1 MTEKVRKQL
10 ELLKSQEYKK
20 HRKHIEDFDAGD
32 SYKATDDA
40 ELFRRFV
47 GTYEPVFM
55 GDSDRM
61 GFYHSNDIKTNGCEG
76 NVTPNFSYV
85 LANGFKTVRNDIK
98 KSMDKTTDEDKL
110 KFGRAMLSCIETVTD
125 FTEKYRSEAEKRDN
139 KDLYNALGKI
149 PENGA
154 ESFYEACVFLKL
166 LIFFLRVDFI
176 NHLGFGRFDQYMY
189 PYFQNDRKKGITDEE
204 LFETLEEFFIAI
216 NFDTDL
222 YFGLQK
228 GDNGQSMV
236 LGGYD
241 ETGNSCFNDLTKMC
255 MDASLELS
263 LIDPKINLRVCDKT
277 PIEVYEYATR
287 LTKQG
292 LGFPQYCNDDV
303 VIDGLVKLGYSRE
316 DAANYTVAACWEFI
330 IPGKSA
336 DIPNIGAL
344 NFPEL
349 VNNVIHGHLKECD
362 TFDALKEKVKE
373 AIINKCEETADHWK
387 NLNMREHPLLSVFF
401 DGCTESLQDLFH
413 YGAKYSN
420 YGCQGV
426 GIANG
431 ADALCAVKK
440 TIYDDKIIEKDT
452 LLEALSKNFE
462 GFSEIR
468 NILIGCPK
476 VGNNDAYAD
485 DIMMFLMKV
494 FSENMNN
501 RDNYHNGVWRAGTG
515 SANMYI
521 NTCPATA
528 DGRLADTPYSAS
540 YSPSLNIKTDGL
552 LSVIQSFTK
561 FNLSDIINGGP
572 LTIEVHDTVL
582 RNDIGISKTA
592 MLVKEFIHLGG
603 HQLQINAV
611 NHDKLCDAKKHP
623 EKYPDLIVRVWGWS
637 GYFCE
642 LDPKYQ
648 DQIILR
654 TEYKL

>member
-1 MTEKVRKQL
+1 MTENVRKQL

-47 GTYEPVFM
+47 DTYEPVFM

-61 GFYHSNDIKTNGCEG
+61 GFYRSNDIKANGYEG

-110 KFGRAMLSCIETVTD
+110 KFGRAMLSCIETVID
-125 FTEKYRSEAEKRDN
+125 FTEKYRRKAEKRDN
-139 KDLYNALGKI
+139 KDLYNALCKI
-149 PENGA
+149 PENRA

-241 ETGNSCFNDLTKMC
+241 EAGNSCFNDLTKMC
-255 MDASLELS
+255 MDASLELG

-303 VIDGLVKLGYSRE
+303 VIDGLVKLGYSRRCSRLYCCCVPGIY
-316 DAANYTVAACWEFI
+316 YT
-330 IPGKSA
+330 GK
-336 DIPNIGAL
+336 
-344 NFPEL
+344 
-349 VNNVIHGHLKECD
+349 
-362 TFDALKEKVKE
+362 
-373 AIINKCEETADHWK
+373 
-387 NLNMREHPLLSVFF
+387 R
-401 DGCTESLQDLFH
+401 
-413 YGAKYSN
+413 
-420 YGCQGV
+420 
-426 GIANG
+426 
-431 ADALCAVKK
+431 
-440 TIYDDKIIEKDT
+440 
-452 LLEALSKNFE
+452 
-462 GFSEIR
+462 R
-468 NILIGCPK
+468 
-476 VGNNDAYAD
+476 
-485 DIMMFLMKV
+485 
-494 FSENMNN
+494 
-501 RDNYHNGVWRAGTG
+501 
-515 SANMYI
+515 
-521 NTCPATA
+521 
-528 DGRLADTPYSAS
+528 
-540 YSPSLNIKTDGL
+540 
-552 LSVIQSFTK
+552 
-561 FNLSDIINGGP
+561 
-572 LTIEVHDTVL
+572 
-582 RNDIGISKTA
+582 
-592 MLVKEFIHLGG
+592 
-603 HQLQINAV
+603 
-611 NHDKLCDAKKHP
+611 
-623 EKYPDLIVRVWGWS
+623 
-637 GYFCE
+637 
-642 LDPKYQ
+642 
-648 DQIILR
+648 
-654 TEYKL
+654 